1 MIESGETQS
10 NSTGFLLQVL
20 QELDPRRLVPSLT
33 SGLVVGLIEII
44 VAISLA
50 ALIFT
55 GELSGFVANGIG
67 LALLSAIITSIA
79 VALFSSLPGT
89 VGGNQEAPAAILAV
103 IAAAIVSTM
112 PAEANAQE
120 TFVTVVAAIGLAT
133 VLTGTFLLAL
143 GYFKLGDLARFLPYP
158 VVGGFLAGTGWLLV
172 TGAIG
177 MMADTPFSLRELPAL
192 LQPEILVRWLPGL
205 IFAIAMLLISRR
217 FDHFLLMPALVLG
230 AIVLFYVAVGL
241 FGFSTSELSAQG
253 WLLGPFPE
261 ERLWLPLS
269 LADLAHVKWS
279 VIWGQA
285 ANIATILIVSV
296 VALLLNASGL
306 ELTTKRDVELN
317 RELQAAGVGNFLAG
331 LAAGIVGFQQLGLST
346 LNYKLGA
353 TSRLTGLVEAGL
365 CGLALF
371 LGASFL
377 PFLPKVIVGGLLLFL
392 GLSFL
397 FEWVYQTWFKFP
409 KIDYFIILLILV
421 VIATVGFLEGVAVG
435 IGAAVIMFV
444 VNYSWINV
452 VKHELSGA
460 TFRSRVNRSSR
471 QRRILQQQ
479 GHQLYILQLQGFI
492 FFGTAR
498 NLLNQVCQRLR
509 EPDLPA
515 VRFVLLDFCEVTGL
529 DSTAMLSF
537 AKMKHLAESQD
548 IILIITSPSAQIRR
562 QLEIG
567 GLREEEAGIVRIFPD
582 LDHGLEWCETQ
593 ILLAEDAKEEDR
605 TLQEQLEELLNGSV
619 DIANLLK
626 YFEQQLVDAGHYLMK
641 QGDPPDDL
649 FFIESGQ
656 VTARLEISGSEPIRL
671 ETMRGGRVV
680 GEIGF
685 YLGQARTA
693 SVVADEPSVIY
704 RLSSSSLQDMEKRD
718 PEVASIFHQIIVHL
732 LAERAAHLI
741 NAVEALRH

>member
-10 NSTGFLLQVL
+10 NNTGLLLQVL
-20 QELDPRRLVPSLT
+20 GEVDPRRLVPSLT

-50 ALIFT
+50 ALIFA
-55 GELSGFVANGIG
+55 GELSDFVANGIG

-79 VALFSSLPGT
+79 VALFSSLPGM

-112 PAEANAQE
+112 PAEASAQE
-120 TFVTVVAAIGLAT
+120 AFVTVAAAIGLTT

-143 GYFKLGDLARFLPYP
+143 GHFKLGDLARFLPYP

-177 MMADTPFSLRELPAL
+177 MMTDTAFSLGEPPAL

-205 IFAIAMLLISRR
+205 IFAIGMLLISRR

-241 FGFSTSELSAQG
+241 FGFSTSELSGQG

-261 ERLWLPLS
+261 ERLWLPFS

-306 ELTTKRDVELN
+306 ELTTKQDVELN
-317 RELQAAGVGNFLAG
+317 RELQAAGVGNFLVG
-331 LAAGIVGFQQLGLST
+331 LTAGIVGFQQLGLST
-346 LNYKLGA
+346 LNHKLGA

-377 PFLPKVIVGGLLLFL
+377 PFFPKVVVGGLLLFL

-409 KIDYFIILLILV
+409 KIDYFIIILILV

-452 VKHELSGA
+452 VKHELSGV

-471 QRRILQQQ
+471 QRRILQRQ
-479 GHQLYILQLQGFI
+479 GHQLYILRLQGFI
-492 FFGTAR
+492 FFGTAS
-498 NLLNQVCQRLR
+498 NLLNQVRQRLR
-509 EPDLPA
+509 KPDLPA

-537 AKMKHLAESQD
+537 AKMKQLAESQD

-567 GLREEEAGIVRIFPD
+567 GLREEGGIVRIFPD

-593 ILLAEDAKEEDR
+593 ILLAEDGKEEDR
-605 TLQEQLEELLNGSV
+605 SLQEQLEELLNGSV
-619 DIANLLK
+619 DMAKLLK
-626 YFEQQLVDAGHYLMK
+626 YFEQQKVDAGHYLMK

-656 VTARLEISGSEPIRL
+656 VTAQLEISGSEPIRL

-718 PEVASIFHQIIVHL
+718 PEVASIFHQIIVYL

-741 NAVEALRH
+741 NAVDALRH